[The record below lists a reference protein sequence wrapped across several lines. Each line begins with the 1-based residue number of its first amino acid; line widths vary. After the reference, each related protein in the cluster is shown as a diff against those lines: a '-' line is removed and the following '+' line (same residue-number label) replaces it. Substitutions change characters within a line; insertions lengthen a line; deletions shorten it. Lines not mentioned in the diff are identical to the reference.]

1 MKAHGYIRV
10 STAGQVEDGVS
21 LDAQVAK
28 IRAWAELNGYELG
41 EVFSDAGISG
51 AKANRPGLSAALDA
65 VGRGDALVVY
75 SLSRLARNTAHTLEI
90 AAHLEKRGAD
100 LVSLSEKIDTTSAA
114 GKMVFRMMAVLS
126 EFERDQVAERTRA
139 AMSYKKSQGQR
150 VGSIPY
156 GKRLASNGVDLV
168 DDAAEQE
175 IIGLVRGLRHNG
187 YTLTAIAAELEQRG
201 FKPRG
206 AKWHA
211 QTIKNI
217 VLAA

>member
-10 STAGQVEDGVS
+10 STTGQVEDGVS

-28 IRAWAELNGYELG
+28 IRAWADLNGYELG
-41 EVFSDAGISG
+41 EIFSDAGVSG
-51 AKANRPGLSAALDA
+51 AKSNRPGLASALDA

-90 AAHLEKRGAD
+90 AADLEKQGAD

-114 GKMVFRMMAVLS
+114 GKMVFRMLAVLA
-126 EFERDQVAERTRA
+126 EFERDQIAERTRA

-156 GKRLASNGVDLV
+156 GKRLAGNGVDLV
-168 DDAAEQE
+168 NDDAEQE
-175 IIGLVRGLRHNG
+175 IIRLVRGLRHNG
-187 YTLTAIAAELEQRG
+187 YTLSRIAAELGELG

-206 AKWHA
+206 GKTWHP

-217 VLAA
+217 AAA